1 MTTATAGIHHVTAIA
16 GNAQQNLDFYTGVLG
31 LRLVKLTI
39 NFDDPSTYHL
49 YYGDYTGRPGTILTF
64 FPWEGAPYGRPGTG
78 QTTTIA
84 FRVAPDS
91 LDYWMERL
99 ESFGIG
105 YDGPGE
111 RFEERFISF
120 IDPDGIDIELV
131 AGPPVPEH
139 GDPAWGPV
147 PAEHAIRG
155 LHGVVLTLASYERT
169 AALLTQTF
177 GYRAVR
183 ETGSRF
189 RYQTDADGPGT
200 IIDVILEPSP
210 RALRGEIAAGTVHHV
225 ALRAS
230 DEAQLLEIRERL
242 DNLGLNP
249 TPVRERFYF
258 QSVYFREPGGVQFE
272 VATDGP
278 GFDRD
283 EPVEELGTRLKF
295 PPRYERDRES
305 LESLLSPLR
314 LPYTEVEVMPGDDL
328 DFVHVHEPGTTG
340 QTVLL
345 LHGTGGNETDLIPLG
360 RMIAPNSTFIS
371 PRGKVLENGMPRYF
385 RRLAEGVFDMEDL
398 HYRTDELR
406 RFVVATR
413 EAYGVDPENL
423 TVVGYSNGAN
433 IAASMLL
440 GGDPPFRRA
449 ILLRAMLPFEPE
461 TLPDLSGVSVLINAG
476 KADPLIPA
484 DQTERLA
491 DLLRQAGASV
501 DLEWLAPGHGLVRED
516 VDTAK
521 AWLER

>member
-177 GYRAVR
+177 GYRAVQ

-189 RYQTDADGPGT
+189 RYQTGEDGLGSV
-200 IIDVILEPSP
+200 IDIILEPSP

-225 ALRAS
+225 ALRAA
-230 DEAQLLEIRERL
+230 DEAQLFETRERL
-242 DNLGLNP
+242 DKLGFNP
-249 TPVRERFYF
+249 TPVR
-258 QSVYFREPGGVQFE
+258 
-272 VATDGP
+272 
-278 GFDRD
+278 
-283 EPVEELGTRLKF
+283 
-295 PPRYERDRES
+295 
-305 LESLLSPLR
+305 
-314 LPYTEVEVMPGDDL
+314 
-328 DFVHVHEPGTTG
+328 
-340 QTVLL
+340 
-345 LHGTGGNETDLIPLG
+345 
-360 RMIAPNSTFIS
+360 
-371 PRGKVLENGMPRYF
+371 
-385 RRLAEGVFDMEDL
+385 
-398 HYRTDELR
+398 
-406 RFVVATR
+406 
-413 EAYGVDPENL
+413 
-423 TVVGYSNGAN
+423 
-433 IAASMLL
+433 
-440 GGDPPFRRA
+440 
-449 ILLRAMLPFEPE
+449 
-461 TLPDLSGVSVLINAG
+461 
-476 KADPLIPA
+476 
-484 DQTERLA
+484 
-491 DLLRQAGASV
+491 
-501 DLEWLAPGHGLVRED
+501 
-516 VDTAK
+516 
-521 AWLER
+521 